1 MGEFQPSSTHP
12 FACLGMEGLE
22 GWNPGGGEGFEKR
35 DERTT
40 RTTTRLRQLRQ
51 TQNRIVARYRLESD
65 IAVPALLRALLLV
78 LGAGEE
84 PEGLLVDLL
93 ALLGADDADF
103 VIFTA

>member
-1 MGEFQPSSTHP
+1 MFGN
-12 FACLGMEGLE
+12 GRIGGLE
-22 GWNPGGGEGFEKR
+22 PGKGEGGGGVFEKR
-35 DERTT
+35 DGRTI

-78 LGAGEE
+78 LDAGDE
-84 PEGLLVDLL
+84 PEGLLVNLL

-103 VIFTA
+103 VIFAA

>member
-12 FACLGMEGLE
+12 FACLEWKDWRVGTRG
-22 GWNPGGGEGFEKR
+22 
-35 DERTT
+35 DERTI

-51 TQNRIVARYRLESD
+51 TQNGIVARYRLESD

-103 VIFTA
+103 VIFAA

>member
-1 MGEFQPSSTHP
+1 
-12 FACLGMEGLE
+12 MEGLE
-22 GWNPGGGEGFEKR
+22 GWNPGGGEGFEKI
-35 DERTT
+35 DERTI

-51 TQNRIVARYRLESD
+51 TQNGIVARYRLESD

-93 ALLGADDADF
+93 ALLGADDTDF
-103 VIFTA
+103 VIFSA

>member
-1 MGEFQPSSTHP
+1 
-12 FACLGMEGLE
+12 MEELE
-22 GWNPGGGEGFEKR
+22 GWNPGGGERFEKR
-35 DERTT
+35 YGRTV

-51 TQNRIVARYRLESD
+51 TQNCIVTRYRLESD
-65 IAVPALLRALLLV
+65 IAVPALLPALLLF
-78 LGAGEE
+78 LAAGEE

>member
-1 MGEFQPSSTHP
+1 MFENGRI
-12 FACLGMEGLE
+12 GGLE
-22 GWNPGGGEGFEKR
+22 PGGEGFEKR
-35 DERTT
+35 DGRTI

-51 TQNRIVARYRLESD
+51 TQNRIVTRYRLESD
-65 IAVPALLRALLLV
+65 IAVPALLPALLLF
-78 LGAGEE
+78 LAAGEE